1 METKRSS
8 VDRRAVAGLLLIA
21 AGALLLLDMSD
32 MLPFNLRHYIISWKT
47 LLIAIGLITLSN
59 RENRTTGYILI
70 GLGVLFW
77 LPELMDYRVRLST
90 IFWPAVL
97 IGIGLIMLSRKGSSS
112 SFTTRHHVFSGS
124 NRQGE
129 SEEDLIDELAIFG
142 GGNTRVTSQNF
153 KGGKI
158 TAIFGGSD
166 IDLKTATPAKEAC
179 VIDVFTLF
187 GGNKLIV
194 SDDWKIK
201 SEVVAIFGGFSDK
214 RIHSADRNPD
224 KLMIVKGVVL
234 FGGVEI
240 KSY

>member
-1 METKRSS
+1 METKQTSI
-8 VDRRAVAGLLLIA
+8 DRRAVAGILLIV
-21 AGALLLLDMSD
+21 AGALLMLDMAD
-32 MLPFNLRHYIISWKT
+32 LLPFSLRYYIISWKT
-47 LLIAIGLITLSN
+47 LLISIGLITLSN

-70 GLGVLFW
+70 GLGVFFW
-77 LPELMDYRVRLST
+77 LPELLDYRVRLST
-90 IFWPAVL
+90 IFWPSIL
-97 IGIGLIMLSRKGSSS
+97 IGIGLIMLSRRGSSES
-112 SFTTRHHVFSGS
+112 KSKKHIFSGS
-124 NRQGE
+124 NRQGV
-129 SEEDLIDELAIFG
+129 SDEDVIDELAIFG
-142 GGNTRVTSQNF
+142 GGNTRITSENF

-166 IDLKTATPAKEAC
+166 IDMKTALPSKEGC

-194 SDDWKIK
+194 SNDWQIK

-214 RIHSADRNPD
+214 RIHTADRNPE

>member
-1 METKRSS
+1 METKQTSI
-8 VDRRAVAGLLLIA
+8 DRRAVAGILLIV
-21 AGALLLLDMSD
+21 AGALLMLDMAD
-32 MLPFNLRHYIISWKT
+32 LLPFNLRYYIISWKT
-47 LLIAIGLITLSN
+47 LLIGIGLITLSN

-70 GLGVLFW
+70 GLGLFFW
-77 LPELMDYRVRLST
+77 LPELLDYRVRLST
-90 IFWPAVL
+90 IFWPSIL
-97 IGIGLIMLSRKGSSS
+97 IGIGLIMLSRRGSSES
-112 SFTTRHHVFSGS
+112 HSKKHIFSGS
-124 NRQGE
+124 NRQGV
-129 SEEDLIDELAIFG
+129 SDEDVIDELAIFG
-142 GGNTRVTSQNF
+142 GGNTRITSENF

-166 IDLKTATPAKEAC
+166 IDMKTALPSKEGC

-194 SDDWKIK
+194 SNDWQIK

-214 RIHSADRNPD
+214 RIHTADRNPE

>member
-1 METKRSS
+1 METKQTS

-21 AGALLLLDMSD
+21 AGVLLLLDLSD
-32 MLPFNLRHYIISWKT
+32 VLPFNLRYYIISWKT
-47 LLIAIGLITLSN
+47 LLIGIGLITMANS
-59 RENRTTGYILI
+59 ENRTTGIILV
-70 GLGVLFW
+70 GLGLLFW
-77 LPELMDYRVRLST
+77 MPELLDYRIRLST
-90 IFWPAVL
+90 VFWPGLL
-97 IGIGLIMLSRKGSSS
+97 IGIGLIMLSRRGEADGRTQK
-112 SFTTRHHVFSGS
+112 HIFSGS
-124 NRQGE
+124 NRQGVTD
-129 SEEDLIDELAIFG
+129 EDVIDELAIFG
-142 GGNTRVTSQNF
+142 GGNTRITSQNF

-166 IDLKTATPAKEAC
+166 IDMKPALPAKEGC

-194 SDDWKIK
+194 SDDWQIK

-214 RIHSADRNPD
+214 RILTTDRNPE
-224 KLMIVKGVVL
+224 KTMIVKGVVL

>member
-1 METKRSS
+1 METKQTSI
-8 VDRRAVAGLLLIA
+8 DRRAVAGILLIV
-21 AGALLLLDMSD
+21 AGALLMLDMAD
-32 MLPFNLRHYIISWKT
+32 LLPFSLRYYIISWKT
-47 LLIAIGLITLSN
+47 LLIGIGLITLSN

-70 GLGVLFW
+70 GLGVFFW
-77 LPELMDYRVRLST
+77 LPELLDYRVRLST
-90 IFWPAVL
+90 IFWPSIL
-97 IGIGLIMLSRKGSSS
+97 IGIGLIMLSRRGTGESQSKK
-112 SFTTRHHVFSGS
+112 HIFSGS
-124 NRQGE
+124 NKQGV
-129 SEEDLIDELAIFG
+129 SDEDVIDELAIFG
-142 GGNTRVTSQNF
+142 GGNTRITSENF

-166 IDLKTATPAKEAC
+166 IDLKTALPSKEGC

-194 SDDWKIK
+194 SNDWKIK

-214 RIHSADRNPD
+214 RILTGERNPE
-224 KLMIVKGVVL
+224 KLMVVKGVVL